1 MHSPTQTTHAPRS
14 LRMAERDDC
23 FLKHFRPK
31 PVNLTLK
38 DKISDGGVF
47 GEVFSGVY
55 NEKNVA
61 VKKISALFLE
71 YSDNSKKSLDSTI
84 DIFKKELRA
93 CKSISY
99 PYICEVLGVFYDAVI
114 REPLLVVEAVKE
126 DLKTFLSRNK
136 GKLSVPEQL
145 VLSLQLTTAVRF
157 LHLSNPGDL
166 FHYLSDKSVFLGDKE
181 VVKLLDCKQ
190 SSIEVKEPSLKN
202 PDLIPFLPPEVLS
215 TESRYTRGG
224 DIYSL
229 GVLLLEIA
237 VQKTP
242 FSTTTDT
249 KAESSTEPNG
259 REQDLALVPE
269 SHPLKKI
276 ILLCLEDKPSR
287 RPDIIKVHSE
297 MSLRVEGQNS
307 VSIQMYCTI
316 RVVEVMSQKAN
327 RLKYSP
333 YFVDLLYNKNHPFY
347 VPVSSVSSD
356 FELRNLCN
364 KDTIMCPGVIP

>member
-1 MHSPTQTTHAPRS
+1 M
-14 LRMAERDDC
+14 M
-23 FLKHFRPK
+23 
-31 PVNLTLK
+31 K
-38 DKISDGGVF
+38 DKISDGVF

-71 YSDNSKKSLDSTI
+71 YSDHSKKPLDPTI

-93 CKSISY
+93 CRSISY
-99 PYICEVLGVFYDAVI
+99 PYICEVLGAFYDAVI
-114 REPLLVVEAVKE
+114 REPLLVFEAVKE
-126 DLKTFLSRNK
+126 DLKTFLSRNR

-145 VLSLQLTTAVRF
+145 VLSLQLTTAIRF

-166 FHYLSDKSVFLGDKE
+166 FHYLSDKSVFLGEKN

-190 SSIEVKEPSLKN
+190 SFIEVKEPSLKN
-202 PDLIPFLPPEVLS
+202 PHLVPFLPPEVLS
-215 TESRYTRGG
+215 TEPQYTQSG
-224 DIYSL
+224 DVYSL

-237 VQKTP
+237 VQKTT
-242 FSTTTDT
+242 FSTTSTT
-249 KAESSTEPNG
+249 NVESSTEPNG
-259 REQDLALVPE
+259 HEQDLALVPE

-307 VSIQMYCTI
+307 VSIQIHYTTY
-316 RVVEVMSQKAN
+316 VW
-327 RLKYSP
+327 LK
-333 YFVDLLYNKNHPFY
+333 
-347 VPVSSVSSD
+347 
-356 FELRNLCN
+356 
-364 KDTIMCPGVIP
+364 